1 MRSLR
6 LCVSPMTENDLA
18 KVIVDCAYK
27 VHTTLGPGL
36 LESVYEAALVYE
48 LGKRGLQAERQKP
61 LPVVYENIRLEEGY
75 RADLVVSNLVIVA
88 LKSVEEIAPVHK
100 KQLLTYL
107 RLADKRLGLLINF
120 GTAKIRDGIS
130 RIVNGLP
137 E

>member
-1 MRSLR
+1 
-6 LCVSPMTENDLA
+6 MTENEVA

-27 VHTTLGPGL
+27 VHTALGPGL
-36 LESVYEAALVYE
+36 LESVYEAAFAYE
-48 LGKRGLQAERQKP
+48 LEKRGLQAERQKP
-61 LPVVYENIRLEEGY
+61 LPVVYENVRLEEGF
-75 RADLVVSNLVIVA
+75 RADLVVSNLVIVE
-88 LKSVEEIAPVHK
+88 LKSVEEVAPVHK

-120 GTAKIRDGIS
+120 GAAKIKNGIS